1 MGPVHCLHG
10 YVPEAVSVVLR
21 TRPNARALLLLGT
34 FLSLFPC
41 RGHYGQAWDRPPEG
55 GPRVQHVNREIVR
68 S

>member
-1 MGPVHCLHG
+1 MPPTQPTVDGSFILLVRCAPDQT
-10 YVPEAVSVVLR
+10 ER
-21 TRPNARALLLLGT
+21 TCLLLLGT

-55 GPRVQHVNREIVR
+55 GGRVRHVNREIVR